1 MELHRWVEEF
11 PGSITVCDPAG
22 IILEMNARAAETFAK
37 DGGKA
42 LVGTSLLDCHP
53 EPSRSQLLIM
63 METHQTHVYIITE
76 KGVRQLIYECPWYL
90 DGAYAGF
97 MELILPLP
105 DDFNLVKPS

>member
-1 MELHRWVEEF
+1 MHTWVKEF
-11 PGSITVCDPAG
+11 PGSVIICAPDG
-22 IILEMNARAAETFAK
+22 IILEMNDHAAAFYAA
-37 DGGKA
+37 DGGRDLIGKN
-42 LVGTSLLDCHP
+42 VLDCHP
-53 EPSRSQLLIM
+53 EPARSQILEM

-76 KGVRQLIYECPWYL
+76 NGIRQLIYECAWYL